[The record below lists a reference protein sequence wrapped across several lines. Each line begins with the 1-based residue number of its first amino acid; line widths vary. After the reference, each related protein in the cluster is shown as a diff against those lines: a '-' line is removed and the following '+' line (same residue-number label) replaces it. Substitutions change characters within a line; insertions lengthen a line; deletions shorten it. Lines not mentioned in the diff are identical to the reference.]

1 MKKTTALLFLA
12 AGTLMW
18 QSCKQ
23 AKDSFIEGMLQ
34 KQAEE
39 FNKTGGKMV
48 DQETRLDSL
57 GVKPGKCLVYY
68 YTSLN
73 YAKGDLDSI
82 ALKKNLR
89 PAIRKTIATKSELAT
104 LRKQEV
110 SFEYT
115 YYDKNGQYWFSVPIK
130 PKDYQKQ

>member
-1 MKKTTALLFLA
+1 MKKTFPILLLAAAALL
-12 AGTLMW
+12 G

-23 AKDSFIEGMLQ
+23 AKDSFIEGVLE
-34 KQAEE
+34 KEARE

-48 DQETRLDSL
+48 DKETRLDSL

-89 PAIRKTIATKSELAT
+89 PTIRKAIATREDMAT
-104 LRKQEV
+104 LRQQEV

-115 YYDKNGQYWFSVPIK
+115 YYDKNGQYWFVIPIR
-130 PKDYQKQ
+130 PKDYQKK